1 MASYRLLIGDP
12 SYSSWSLRGWLA
24 FKAFDITVKVE
35 TTRFYQP
42 GFARDLQAFA
52 DTPPVPLKTV
62 PVVIADDGSFFTDS
76 ISLVEELHSRHPE
89 AGLLPSAPRQ
99 RALARNLIA
108 EMHSSFTSLR
118 TQCPMN
124 TRLAYSDMPVS
135 EELQSDLDRLEA
147 LWSVR
152 PDESSW
158 LCGDYSAA
166 DAFYAPVAA
175 RLAGYGL
182 PISASMKAYVDMHL
196 THLPFRQFR
205 ALGLTHEPQSV
216 YDKPYNQT
224 DWPGPKSRHA
234 EPTNRTDA
242 VNSACPYSGKPV
254 HHFLELDGQVYGFC
268 NATCRDKTCIDPG
281 AWPAFMALVEACQ
294 D

>member
-24 FKAFDITVKVE
+24 FKAFGIPVKVE

-42 GFARDLQAFA
+42 GFRSDLEAFA
-52 DTPPVPLKTV
+52 DNPPVALKTV
-62 PVVIADDGSFFTDS
+62 PVVAAEDGSYFTDS
-76 ISLVEELHSRHPE
+76 IALVEELHSRHPE
-89 AGLLPSAPRQ
+89 AGLLPSDPSQ

-124 TRLAYSDMPVS
+124 TRLAYTDMPVS
-135 EELQSDLDRLEA
+135 DALQADLDRLES
-147 LWSVR
+147 LWAVR
-152 PDESSW
+152 KDKTSW
-158 LCGDYSAA
+158 LCGAYSAA

-182 PISASMKAYVDMHL
+182 PISATMQSYVDMHL
-196 THLPFRQFR
+196 AHLPFRQFR
-205 ALGLTHEPQSV
+205 ALGLTHAPQSY
-216 YDKPYNQT
+216 YDKPYSQT
-224 DWPGPKSRHA
+224 DWPGPAPRYA
-234 EPTNRTDA
+234 TPTERTDS
-242 VNSACPYSGKPV
+242 VNSLCPYSGQPV
-254 HHFLELDGQVYGFC
+254 AHFLEMAGKIYGFC
-268 NATCRDKTCIDPG
+268 NAACRDKTCIDPE
-281 AWPAFMALVEACQ
+281 AWPAFMALTNA